1 MTTDPL
7 VVQVHWYSR
16 DVLPRYPGESEI
28 ILNLARLIK
37 LGGLTLLAV
46 GIWVRVDK
54 DLFLQVLSPFST
66 LDTQI
71 VNVCFFCIAIGG
83 VLVLLG
89 VLGCCGAHKGS
100 KCLLLLF
107 FSIILIIFIAEV
119 AAGTVALAYSS
130 FAEGILKAWA
140 TLVLKNQYGSDPV
153 VTKIW
158 NSTMTELNCC
168 GFTNYT
174 DFTDSYYSEQSEGS
188 YPPICCQLD
197 TAPCSQQ
204 QAWHSDVQGCFEQLL
219 TALQKHANIV
229 GGIAV
234 GIGGLEVAAMLVSM
248 YLYCYLDNNVS

>member
-1 MTTDPL
+1 MACFTFFKFMM
-7 VVQVHWYSR
+7 
-16 DVLPRYPGESEI
+16 VLSNLL
-28 ILNLARLIK
+28 IL
-37 LGGLTLLAV
+37 LGGLTLLGV

-54 DLFLQVLSPFST
+54 GLFLQVLSPFST
-66 LDTQI
+66 LDTQF

-100 KCLLLLF
+100 KCLLLL
-107 FSIILIIFIAEV
+107 
-119 AAGTVALAYSS
+119 
-130 FAEGILKAWA
+130 AEGILKAWA

-188 YPPICCQLD
+188 YPPSCCQLD

-204 QAWHSDVQGCFEQLL
+204 QAWHSAVQGCLKQLL
-219 TALQKHANIV
+219 KALQKHANIV

-234 GIGGLEVAAMLVSM
+234 GIGGLEVTAMLVSM

>member
-1 MTTDPL
+1 MACFTFFKFMM
-7 VVQVHWYSR
+7 
-16 DVLPRYPGESEI
+16 VLSNLL
-28 ILNLARLIK
+28 IL
-37 LGGLTLLAV
+37 LGGLTLLGV

-54 DLFLQVLSPFST
+54 GLFLQVLSPFST
-66 LDTQI
+66 LDTQF

-188 YPPICCQLD
+188 YPPSCCQLD

-204 QAWHSDVQGCFEQLL
+204 QAWHSAVQGCLKQLL
-219 TALQKHANIV
+219 KALQKHANIV

-234 GIGGLEVAAMLVSM
+234 GIGGLEVTAMLVSM

>member
-1 MTTDPL
+1 MACFTFFKFMM
-7 VVQVHWYSR
+7 
-16 DVLPRYPGESEI
+16 VLFNLL
-28 ILNLARLIK
+28 IL
-37 LGGLTLLAV
+37 LGGLTLLGV
-46 GIWVRVDK
+46 GIWVSVDK
-54 DLFLQVLSPFST
+54 GLFPQLLSLFT
-66 LDTQI
+66 LDMQF
-71 VNVCFFCIAIGG
+71 VKVGFFCIAIGG

-100 KCLLLLF
+100 KCLLLL
-107 FSIILIIFIAEV
+107 
-119 AAGTVALAYSS
+119 
-130 FAEGILKAWA
+130 AEGILKAWA
-140 TLVLKNQYGSDPV
+140 TFVLKNQYGSDPV

-188 YPPICCQLD
+188 YPPSCCQLD

-204 QAWHSDVQGCFEQLL
+204 QAWHSAVQGCFEQLL
-219 TALQKHANIV
+219 EALQKHANIV

>member
-1 MTTDPL
+1 MACFTFFKFMM
-7 VVQVHWYSR
+7 
-16 DVLPRYPGESEI
+16 VLFNLL
-28 ILNLARLIK
+28 IL
-37 LGGLTLLAV
+37 LGGLTLLGV
-46 GIWVRVDK
+46 GIWVHVDK
-54 DLFLQVLSPFST
+54 GLFLQVLSPFST
-66 LDTQI
+66 LDMQF

-100 KCLLLLF
+100 KCLLLL
-107 FSIILIIFIAEV
+107 
-119 AAGTVALAYSS
+119 
-130 FAEGILKAWA
+130 AEGILKAWA

-158 NSTMTELNCC
+158 NSTMIELNCC

-188 YPPICCQLD
+188 YPPSCCQLD

-204 QAWHSDVQGCFEQLL
+204 QAWHSAVQGCFKQLL
-219 TALQKHANIV
+219 KALQKHANIV

>member
-1 MTTDPL
+1 MACFTFFKFMM
-7 VVQVHWYSR
+7 
-16 DVLPRYPGESEI
+16 VLSNLL
-28 ILNLARLIK
+28 IL
-37 LGGLTLLAV
+37 LGGLTLLGV

-54 DLFLQVLSPFST
+54 GLFLQVLSPFST
-66 LDTQI
+66 LDTQF

-130 FAEGILKAWA
+130 F
-140 TLVLKNQYGSDPV
+140 
-153 VTKIW
+153 
-158 NSTMTELNCC
+158 LNCC

-188 YPPICCQLD
+188 YPPSCCQLD

-204 QAWHSDVQGCFEQLL
+204 QAWHSAVQGCLKQLL
-219 TALQKHANIV
+219 KALQKHANIV

-234 GIGGLEVAAMLVSM
+234 GIGGLEVTAMLVSM